1 MEIQIKSRWGAA
13 VPFTAVIADTTPL
26 HLQVQRAVE
35 AAVGSGAYLRGAY
48 LRDAYLRDAYLS
60 GAYLSG
66 ADLSGAD
73 LSGASLSGAYLR
85 DAYLRGADLS
95 GAYLSGADLSG
106 AYLRGADLR
115 GADLSGAYLR
125 GAYLR
130 GAYLSGAD
138 LSGADLSGA
147 DLSGADLRDA
157 YLRGTKEKPKLVISR
172 VIGRAYRSDGYE
184 FIMFDMTDSK
194 PVIRAGCRT
203 FTAAEFKAHVK
214 AEYPDSPKAA
224 ETLRIIRFLE
234 GQAKQELW

>member
-60 GAYLSG
+60 
-66 ADLSGAD
+66 
-73 LSGASLSGAYLR
+73 
-85 DAYLRGADLS
+85 
-95 GAYLSGADLSG
+95 
-106 AYLRGADLR
+106 
-115 GADLSGAYLR
+115 
-125 GAYLR
+125 